1 MNYMNIFNLVCKM
14 RKKFSFNLVSAFEK
28 RRIMIF
34 FNKWD
39 VSCLN
44 KNSLSA
50 IDWVHIFWLLSD
62 QTRELPSISIVLQ
75 GLWNSSRWPRV
86 PKFFLTSRHPVVHPA
101 RKLRIRSHQK
111 ENIYFWKVYI
121 LVVLLFFCWFTFSYS
136 ISSNC
141 NEHLPSPLLMLK
153 NLGALLVAGMKLK
166 LSQKTFFGRTGM
178 LRADRKSLA

>member
-1 MNYMNIFNLVCKM
+1 MN
-14 RKKFSFNLVSAFEK
+14 
-28 RRIMIF
+28 
-34 FNKWD
+34 
-39 VSCLN
+39 CLY

-50 IDWVHIFWLLSD
+50 IDWVHVCRLLSD

-75 GLWNSSRWPRV
+75 GLWNFSRWPHD

-111 ENIYFWKVYI
+111 ENICFWKSIYI
-121 LVVLLFFCWFTFSYS
+121 CCIAGFCWFTFSCS

-153 NLGALLVAGMKLK
+153 NLGALLVAGMKLSLK
-166 LSQKTFFGRTGM
+166 SLFRKNWNASCRSQKSCLTTLWSFW
-178 LRADRKSLA
+178 LI

>member
-75 GLWNSSRWPRV
+75 GLWNSSRWPRDS
-86 PKFFLTSRHPVVHPA
+86 KFFLTSRHPVVHPA

-111 ENIYFWKVYI
+111 ENICLWKACIIYFVI
-121 LVVLLFFCWFTFSYS
+121 CWFTFSCS
-136 ISSNC
+136 ISSNR

-153 NLGALLVAGMKLK
+153 NLGALLVVGMKLS
-166 LSQKTFFGRTGM
+166 LKTFFGRTGT
-178 LRADRKSLA
+178 LRANRKSLA